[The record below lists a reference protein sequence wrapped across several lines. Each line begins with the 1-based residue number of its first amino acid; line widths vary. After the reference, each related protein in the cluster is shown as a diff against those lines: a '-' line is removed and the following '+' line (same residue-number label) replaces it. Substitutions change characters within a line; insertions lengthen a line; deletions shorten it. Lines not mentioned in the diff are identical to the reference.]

1 MNNLIKRSRIVF
13 FHLYHHNL
21 GFHTKWMSF
30 CWQGPSSFL
39 SRTESVGIILFCA
52 WRDMDVVI
60 LGVNPLY
67 ILTLFQKAIN
77 LLLTSHHRYA
87 NKLPCHQLWWR
98 NFVQRTLLR
107 LLLTSPDNWTTWSI
121 HQHPGEGGGGG
132 GKSHAQPE
140 QDEIAEIFDRV
151 QSDRLLCGHVR
162 SFCFIYILFIYKKVY
177 LWTPS

>member
-39 SRTESVGIILFCA
+39 SRTESVGIILFRA

-77 LLLTSHHRYA
+77 LLLTTDTPINCHATNCGDVIFSSAHSSACCCCWLAQTIGRHGPSISTREKVGEEEGRVTRNPNKMRSQRY
-87 NKLPCHQLWWR
+87 
-98 NFVQRTLLR
+98 
-107 LLLTSPDNWTTWSI
+107 SI
-121 HQHPGEGGGGG
+121 
-132 GKSHAQPE
+132 A
-140 QDEIAEIFDRV
+140 
-151 QSDRLLCGHVR
+151 
-162 SFCFIYILFIYKKVY
+162 YKATDCYVDM
-177 LWTPS
+177 